1 MSHNIDDMNIG
12 WGKHTHT
19 MLDYDKSVR
28 GSISQ
33 SPVPFKTVVVGFSA
47 CLPAVVASGK
57 HLPCKVTAK

>member
-33 SPVPFKTVVVGFSA
+33 STVP
-47 CLPAVVASGK
+47 
-57 HLPCKVTAK
+57 